1 MKPTNRRAAG
11 RSWYRIHNETEE
23 PDTAEVLIYEQIGES
38 FWGGGVSA
46 KQFAEDFAAI
56 TAPNINVRINS
67 PGGSVFDGQAIF
79 NAIDRH
85 PSKVTTHIDGLAA
98 SIASVIALAG
108 DEVVMASNALYMIH
122 DPWAAAVGDASEM
135 RKTADLLDKIA
146 GQLVDT
152 YAAKSGQ
159 DPADIA
165 EAMHAETWY
174 TAAEAL
180 DLGLIDRIAGETSE
194 EPGASFDMTPFNYR
208 NYPGRARALAPVA
221 AATIPA
227 AARRAV
233 IPNEQENPVDQSTT
247 AVAEPPVAH
256 VPTAR
261 VQDAFPYRPGVRD
274 ERGEQASMFRDGFR
288 AWAHR
293 DAAAQER
300 FDKATLILA
309 DAGTQ
314 SDVSEII
321 PTQYRPDLYVG
332 QIAPRRPV
340 IEAFSQ
346 GTLTSIA
353 PQRIPKFSTA
363 SGLMADH
370 VENTNPASGTF
381 ETTEQV
387 VSPKAVSGLYD
398 GSREM
403 FEAATPELD
412 ALIMTAIR
420 NEYASDSEAYAATT
434 YLAGATAGT
443 VVDISDGVTMQV
455 LARMITFAQNRSEA
469 ADAFLA
475 GTSLFPELVKQVD
488 STGRPLNPF
497 IGATN
502 APGQVSSKLLSIN
515 VGGYETPYVPSLSGG
530 LLGKREDAFTWES
543 GIRTWKWEEVGGPG
557 TIRIAAFG
565 YILSAV
571 TRALGLL
578 KFATQA

>member
-1 MKPTNRRAAG
+1 MKPTNRRAAS

-159 DPADIA
+159 EPADIA

-180 DLGLIDRIAGETSE
+180 DLGLVDRIAGETSE
-194 EPGASFDMTPFNYR
+194 DPGASFDMAPFNYR
-208 NYPGRARALAPVA
+208 NYPGARALAPV

-233 IPNEQENPVDQSTT
+233 NPTEQENPVDQSTM
-247 AVAEPPVAH
+247 AVAEVPAAH
-256 VPTAR
+256 VPTAH

-274 ERGEQASMFRDGFR
+274 ERGAHASMFRDGFR
-288 AWAHR
+288 ARFDNDAE
-293 DAAAQER
+293 AAAR
-300 FDKATLILA
+300 FNLATRILA

-314 SDVSEII
+314 SDINEII
-321 PTQYRPDLYVG
+321 PTQYRTDLYVG
-332 QIAPRRPV
+332 QLPVRRPV
-340 IEAFSQ
+340 IEAFSR
-346 GTLTSIA
+346 GTLTSVA
-353 PQRIPKFSTA
+353 PQKVPKFSTA

-381 ETTEQV
+381 VTTEQTI
-387 VSPKAVSGLYD
+387 SPKAVSGVYD

-412 ALIMTAIR
+412 GLVMTAIR
-420 NEYASDSEAYAATT
+420 NEYASDSETYAATT
-434 YLAGATAGT
+434 FLAGATVGT
-443 VVDISDGVTMQV
+443 VVDISNGVTMQV
-455 LARMITFAQNRSEA
+455 LARMITFAANRKAA

-475 GTSLFPELVKQVD
+475 GTTLFPELATQID

-497 IGATN
+497 IGAAN
-502 APGQVSSKLLSIN
+502 APGQVSSKLLSVA
-515 VGGYETPYVPSLSGG
+515 VGGYETPFVPSLTDG
-530 LLGKREDAFTWES
+530 LLGKFEDAFTWES
-543 GIRTWKWEEVGGPG
+543 GIRTWKWEEVAGPA
-557 TIRIAAFG
+557 TIRLAAFG
-565 YILSAV
+565 YISCGV
-571 TRALGLL
+571 TRAAGLL

>member
-1 MKPTNRRAAG
+1 MKPTNRRAAS
-11 RSWYRIHNETEE
+11 RSWYRIHNETET

-159 DPADIA
+159 EPAYIA

-180 DLGLIDRIAGETSE
+180 DLGLVDRIAGETSE
-194 EPGASFDMTPFNYR
+194 DPGASFDMTPFNYR

-274 ERGEQASMFRDGFR
+274 ERGAHASMFRDGFR
-288 AWAHR
+288 AR
-293 DAAAQER
+293 FDNDNEAAAR
-300 FDKATLILA
+300 FNLATRILA
-309 DAGTQ
+309 DAGEQ
-314 SDVSEII
+314 ADVNEII
-321 PTQYRPDLYVG
+321 PTQYRTDLYVG
-332 QIAPRRPV
+332 QLPVRRPV
-340 IEAFSQ
+340 IEAFSR
-346 GTLTSIA
+346 GNLTSIA
-353 PQRIPKFSTA
+353 PQLIPKFNSA
-363 SGLMADH
+363 SGLIADH

-381 ETTEQV
+381 TTTEQTV
-387 VSPKAVSGLYD
+387 QPKAVSGVYD

-412 ALIMTAIR
+412 GLIITAIR
-420 NEYASDSEAYAATT
+420 NEYAADSEAYAAATF
-434 YLAGATAGT
+434 LAGATAGT
-443 VVDISDGVTMQV
+443 VVDISNGVTMQV
-455 LARMITFAQNRSEA
+455 QARMITFATTRKVA
-469 ADAFLA
+469 ADSFLA
-475 GTSLFPELVKQVD
+475 GTTLFPELANQVD
-488 STGRPLNPF
+488 SLGRPMNPF
-497 IGATN
+497 IGAAN

-515 VGGYETPYVPSLSGG
+515 VGGYETPLVPSITDG
-530 LLGKREDAFTWES
+530 LLGKFEDAFTWES
-543 GIRTWKWEEVGGPG
+543 GLRTWKWEEVGGPA

-565 YILSAV
+565 YISCGV
-571 TRALGLL
+571 TRAAGLL